1 MAKIIGRKQ
10 EVEELLRL
18 YNRPE
23 NQLVTV
29 RGRRRVGKTFL
40 IRETF
45 KNKFA
50 FFHTGLSP
58 LDLKGKSLL
67 KEELKAFGI
76 SLREYGDQHKRRPAD
91 WTEAFLWLKELLK
104 QKPEDERQVVF
115 IDEMP
120 WMDTPRSNFVTAF
133 EYFWNEWASG
143 QDKIMLIACGSASG
157 WIQDHFIDSPGGFYG
172 RSNTDIHLPP
182 FTLQESEQL
191 LEYHD
196 IQLSRYDIA
205 ELYMAVGGIPYYL
218 NLTAPGDSVAQTID
232 RLFFKKKSK
241 LGDEFNR
248 LFNSI
253 FVKGEASRAVIRLLS
268 TRRGGYS
275 REDIIKKTGLP
286 DGKEMS
292 RLLRSLAAADFIE
305 LYQPLGNDKRHL
317 QYRLIDPFCW
327 FWLQQVEGKLREE
340 HYWQNHQN
348 HPELNSWRGIAFEE
362 LCLLHTYQIKC
373 ALGVGQVASTQ
384 SNWLIPGDDR
394 TKGHQ
399 IDLVIDRADRVVNL
413 CEMKCYNDEFAVTAE
428 YAMTIRGRVNAI
440 KDHVSKR
447 SSIQP
452 TLVTTFGL
460 KPGKNSS
467 VFTKTITLDDLFK

>member
-50 FFHTGLSP
+50 FYHTGLSP
-58 LDLKGKSLL
+58 LELKGKSLL

-76 SLREYGDQHKRRPAD
+76 SLREYGDQHMRRPVD
-91 WTEAFLWLKELLK
+91 WTEAFLWLKDLLK

-133 EYFWNEWASG
+133 EHFWNGWASG
-143 QDKIMLIACGSASG
+143 QDNIMLIACGSASG

-218 NLTAPGDSVAQTID
+218 NLTTPGDSVAQAID
-232 RLFFKKKSK
+232 RLFFKKKPK
-241 LGDEFNR
+241 LDDEFNR

-253 FVKGEASRAVIRLLS
+253 FVKGEAARAIIRLLS

-327 FWLQQVEGKLREE
+327 FWLQQVEGKMREE

-362 LCLLHTYQIKC
+362 LCLLHSYQIKC

-384 SNWLIPGDDR
+384 SDWLIPGDDR

-440 KDHVSKR
+440 KDHISKR

-460 KPGKNSS
+460 KPGKNSG
-467 VFTKTITLDDLFK
+467 VFTRAITLDDLFK

>member
-1 MAKIIGRKQ
+1 
-10 EVEELLRL
+10 
-18 YNRPE
+18 
-23 NQLVTV
+23 
-29 RGRRRVGKTFL
+29 
-40 IRETF
+40 
-45 KNKFA
+45 
-50 FFHTGLSP
+50 
-58 LDLKGKSLL
+58 
-67 KEELKAFGI
+67 
-76 SLREYGDQHKRRPAD
+76 
-91 WTEAFLWLKELLK
+91 
-104 QKPEDERQVVF
+104 
-115 IDEMP
+115 
-120 WMDTPRSNFVTAF
+120 
-133 EYFWNEWASG
+133 
-143 QDKIMLIACGSASG
+143 
-157 WIQDHFIDSPGGFYG
+157 
-172 RSNTDIHLPP
+172 
-182 FTLQESEQL
+182 
-191 LEYHD
+191 
-196 IQLSRYDIA
+196 
-205 ELYMAVGGIPYYL
+205 
-218 NLTAPGDSVAQTID
+218 
-232 RLFFKKKSK
+232 
-241 LGDEFNR
+241 
-248 LFNSI
+248 
-253 FVKGEASRAVIRLLS
+253 
-268 TRRGGYS
+268 
-275 REDIIKKTGLP
+275 
-286 DGKEMS
+286 MS

>member
-1 MAKIIGRKQ
+1 MARIIGRKQ
-10 EVEELLRL
+10 EIEELLRL

-23 NQLVTV
+23 SQLVTV

-45 KNKFA
+45 RNKFA
-50 FFHTGLSP
+50 FYHTGLSP
-58 LDLKGKSLL
+58 LELTGKSLQ

-76 SLREYGDQHKRRPAD
+76 SLREYGDQHRRSPAD

-133 EYFWNEWASG
+133 EHFWNGWASG
-143 QDKIMLIACGSASG
+143 QDNIMLIACGSASG

-196 IQLSRYDIA
+196 IQMSRYDIA

-218 NLTAPGDSVAQTID
+218 NLTTPGDSVAQTID
-232 RLFFKKKSK
+232 RLFFKKKPK
-241 LGDEFNR
+241 LDDEFNR

-253 FVKGEASRAVIRLLS
+253 FVKGEAARAIIRLLS

-286 DGKEMS
+286 DGKELS

-327 FWLQQVEGKLREE
+327 FWLQQVEGKMREE

-362 LCLLHTYQIKC
+362 LCLLHSYQIKC

-384 SNWLIPGDDR
+384 SDWLIPGDDR

-440 KDHVSKR
+440 KDHISKR

-460 KPGKNSS
+460 KPGKNSG
-467 VFTKTITLDDLFK
+467 VFTRTITLDDLFK

>member
-1 MAKIIGRKQ
+1 MARIIGREQ
-10 EVEELLRL
+10 EIEELLRL
-18 YNRPE
+18 YYRPE
-23 NQLVTV
+23 SQLVTV

-45 KNKFA
+45 RNKFA
-50 FFHTGLSP
+50 FYHTGLSP
-58 LDLKGKSLL
+58 LELTGKSLL

-76 SLREYGDQHKRRPAD
+76 SLREYGDQHRRSPAD

-133 EYFWNEWASG
+133 EHFWNGWASG
-143 QDKIMLIACGSASG
+143 QDNIMLIACGSASG

-218 NLTAPGDSVAQTID
+218 NLTTPGDSVAQTID
-232 RLFFKKKSK
+232 RLFFKKKPK
-241 LGDEFNR
+241 LDDEFNR

-253 FVKGEASRAVIRLLS
+253 FVKGEAARAIIRLLS

-327 FWLQQVEGKLREE
+327 FWLQQVEGKRREE

-362 LCLLHTYQIKC
+362 LCLLHSYQIKC

-384 SNWLIPGDDR
+384 SDWLIPGDDK

-440 KDHVSKR
+440 KDHISKR

-460 KPGKNSS
+460 KPGKNSG
-467 VFTKTITLDDLFK
+467 VFTRTITLDDLFK